1 MLGNISDNKSN
12 IYEWDWSKFDREN
25 FILDNF
31 SVGSEDILKTHEL
44 NADNSTETH
53 LDKINMFL
61 GTYATLERINKYKM
75 KLKSKPWITFNLWK
89 SISVEN
95 KLLKNYINKK
105 DPILKEELLTLH
117 RYEEK

>member
-44 NADNSTETH
+44 NADNSTKTH

-75 KLKSKPWITFNLWK
+75 KLKSKPWITFITYENQYLWK
-89 SISVEN
+89 TN
-95 KLLKNYINKK
+95 YLKI
-105 DPILKEELLTLH
+105 TLI
-117 RYEEK
+117 RRTLY